1 MRSALAALA
10 ASARMTTLV
19 ANRQTAVM
27 TAKVRAALISW
38 ADASVLRRS
47 VDAEAHSARDEWRRH
62 CLRFRFQLWCAK
74 AAKARLMKQRR
85 DRSAQTA
92 LRRDLLTAFFAL
104 DQPVPRKERIPP
116 S

>member
-47 VDAEAHSARDEWRRH
+47 SMPRRT
-62 CLRFRFQLWCAK
+62 RPVTNG
-74 AAKARLMKQRR
+74 AAIAFASDFSCGAQRPRRLA
-85 DRSAQTA
+85 S
-92 LRRDLLTAFFAL
+92 
-104 DQPVPRKERIPP
+104 
-116 S
+116 